1 MIETLSAAVSAA
13 AFAVDWGDVLAIAAG
28 VLLRAIL

>member
-1 MIETLSAAVSAA
+1 MVETLSAALSAA
-13 AFAVDWGDVLAIAAG
+13 VSAVDWGDVLAIAAG